1 MKSNFSG
8 ASLAAKPSRW
18 AVCIILL
25 CVALQAKAQQKII
38 PLWPG
43 TAPGSESWT
52 QKEQTFYSPG
62 FHVSVV
68 RNVVRPTL
76 TVYPP
81 TSPSNGTAIVV
92 CPGGGFH
99 FLSIDNEGTEVA
111 RWLSARGVTAFV
123 LKYRLL
129 RTSGTPADLYRQT
142 FDDINNRPK
151 MAALM
156 KTLSP
161 LVLADGQQ
169 AIRIVRQQAA
179 QWKIAPHRVGMI
191 GFSAGGFV
199 TADVVLH
206 HDTSSRPDFAAAIYP
221 AIPDHVA
228 VPADAPPMFV
238 VCASDDP
245 LVPPLRNGVLL
256 YSLWKLAGVP
266 AELHVYAQG
275 GHGFGMSKRG
285 LPVDHWIDAFG
296 AWLGAQGLLKPAR

>member
-1 MKSNFSG
+1 MKPD
-8 ASLAAKPSRW
+8 ASRSRLAVKLSCW
-18 AVCIILL
+18 AVCAILL
-25 CVALQAKAQQKII
+25 ISAITANAQQKVI

-43 TAPGSESWT
+43 AAPGSENWT
-52 QKEQTFYSPG
+52 QQEQTFYSPG
-62 FHVSVV
+62 FHARVV
-68 RNVVRPTL
+68 RNVTRPTL
-76 TVYPP
+76 TLYPP
-81 TSPSNGTAIVV
+81 TAPSNGTAIVV

-111 RWLSARGVTAFV
+111 RWLSARGVTAFL

-129 RTSGTPADLYRQT
+129 RTRGTPADLYRQT

-169 AIRIVRQQAA
+169 AIRTVRQHAA
-179 QWKIAPHRVGMI
+179 QWKIVPHRIGII

-199 TADVVLH
+199 TVDVVLH
-206 HDTSSRPDFAAAIYP
+206 HDSSSRPDFAAAIYP
-221 AIPDHVA
+221 AIPDRIR
-228 VPADAPPMFV
+228 VPADAPPMLV

-245 LVPPLRNGVLL
+245 LVPPLTNGVLL

-296 AWLGAQGLLKPAR
+296 EWLGAQGLLKPAP

>member
-1 MKSNFSG
+1 MKSDLSG
-8 ASLAAKPSRW
+8 STLALKPSRW
-18 AVCIILL
+18 AVCLILL
-25 CVALQAKAQQKII
+25 SVALAANAQQKVI

-43 TAPGSESWT
+43 AAPGSENWT
-52 QKEQTFYSPG
+52 QKEQTFYSPR
-62 FHVSVV
+62 FHARVV
-68 RNVVRPTL
+68 RNVTRPTL
-76 TVYPP
+76 TLYPP
-81 TSPSNGTAIVV
+81 TAPSNGTAIVV

-129 RTSGTPADLYRQT
+129 RTSGTAADLYRQT
-142 FDDINNRPK
+142 FDDINNHAK

-169 AIRIVRQQAA
+169 AIRKVRQQAA
-179 QWKIAPHRVGMI
+179 QLKIEPHRVGMI

-199 TADVVLH
+199 TADVALQ
-206 HDTSSRPDFAAAIYP
+206 HDSSSRPDFAAAIYP
-221 AIPDHVA
+221 AVPDHIR
-228 VPADAPPMFV
+228 VPGDAPPMFV

-245 LVPPLRNGVLL
+245 LVPPLANGVLL

-296 AWLGAQGLLKPAR
+296 DWLGAQGLLKPAP